1 MVQLWLRSIMW
12 QIRKRGSFIW
22 NRANTKFLIWQLPSV
37 NRSILMKHLLRLW
50 SNVTLHRVKNDLP
63 RHCMNFLINIAGSGI
78 IASPAL
84 MFSREVA
91 TTRCIV
97 RHFVQ
102 NWDKK
107 NPTITGFNISLQ
119 HTSTWRMK
127 ILHPIWLH
135 LKFFWTPPSIRC
147 NVWYLAARQ
156 FCGNLILMS
165 HFLSHLFH

>member
-12 QIRKRGSFIW
+12 QIRKIGSFIW

-63 RHCMNFLINIAGSGI
+63 QHCMNFLINIAGSGM

-97 RHFVQ
+97 QHFVQ
-102 NWDKK
+102 NWDQK
-107 NPTITGFNISLQ
+107 NPTIT
-119 HTSTWRMK
+119 W
-127 ILHPIWLH
+127 
-135 LKFFWTPPSIRC
+135 
-147 NVWYLAARQ
+147 VWYFTATYFNLEDEDFASYLIAAE
-156 FCGNLILMS
+156 I
-165 HFLSHLFH
+165 FLNFPLNSM